1 MEVLVALSFLTV
13 AGERLAEWLLK
24 PLCKQVPWSGEE
36 MAQWGTSLI
45 CAVPGFA
52 FSILANLDAFAGVGI
67 YFNPPLAGVVVTA
80 IFVGG
85 GGNLIHI
92 FVDRVQNGVK

>member
-24 PLCKQVPWSGEE
+24 PVSKLIPWGSEE

-52 FSILANLDAFAGVGI
+52 FSLLARLDAFANAGI
-67 YFNPPLAGVVVTA
+67 YFNPPVAGVVVTA

-85 GGNLIHI
+85 GSNLIHI

>member
-24 PLCKQVPWSGEE
+24 PMCDLVPWPSEKVR
-36 MAQWGTSLI
+36 QWGTSLI

-52 FSILANLDAFAGVGI
+52 FSFMAGLDAFANAGI
-67 YFNPPLAGVVVTA
+67 SFNPPVAGVVVTA

-85 GGNLIHI
+85 GSNLIHI
-92 FVDRVQNGVK
+92 FVDRVQNGAK